1 MGNCRRQGAAMRRAG
16 LLPAFFLVFF
26 SAPVWGAEFYND
38 WATNH
43 LSGVPSQSGP
53 TDDPDGDGTVNLL
66 EYTFGTDPLVSDG
79 VGSSIVALPPDSNG
93 VYKVEIFERAG
104 HKAGVQID
112 LDASANLTNWFR
124 PWWLRELTNSH
135 PEDPTNSVREL
146 FTTWMPETN
155 IFFVRGVVKL
165 FDAGPDVA
173 TYYVATNG
181 SDSASG
187 TSINTPY
194 RWIHKAASVANPG
207 NLIYVR
213 GGTYA
218 TNALLTISRNGS
230 AASPIRLRAYPGEHP
245 ILDYSAQA
253 TGDSN
258 RGIML
263 SASWWRIYGLEIKG
277 AGDNGMEITGKS
289 NIVEL
294 CVFHDNRDTG
304 LQIASP
310 GASNCVINCDSYHN
324 NDATSENADGFAP
337 KLAGLG
343 KDNAFFGCRSW
354 ENADD
359 GWDMYAAPN
368 PVYIENCWAFRNGHF
383 GTNGDR
389 NGFKLGG
396 NNVAAPHRIV
406 SCFSFHNPHHGYDQN
421 NNTTTQTVD
430 NCTAWANG
438 AAAGGSGHNFNLNH
452 GTNVAHMLRNN
463 LSIDGTV
470 STSSLCILLSNSWQV
485 VTNPVASVNDVLSTN
500 EDYALY
506 PRRDD
511 GSLPE
516 TPFMRPVPGGRLVDK
531 GVITNDISRPYSG
544 SAPDLGAFETPVW

>member
-1 MGNCRRQGAAMRRAG
+1 MSYFRRRDAATRLVGFIPALF
-16 LLPAFFLVFF
+16 LLVL
-26 SAPVWGAEFYND
+26 SAPLHAAEFYND
-38 WATNH
+38 WAAAH
-43 LSGVPSQSGP
+43 LSSFPSQSGP
-53 TDDPDGDGTVNLL
+53 TNDPDSDGVANLA
-66 EYTFGTDPLVSDG
+66 EFAFGTDPVVSDG
-79 VGSSIVALPPDSNG
+79 LGSAIVALPPQTNG
-93 VYKVEIFERAG
+93 VFQVEIFERAG
-104 HKAGVQID
+104 HKSGVQID
-112 LDASANLTNWFR
+112 LDATADLTHWFR
-124 PWWLRELTNSH
+124 PWWLRELTNSL

-146 FTTWMPETN
+146 FTTYMPDTN
-155 IFFVRGVVKL
+155 IFFVRGVIKL
-165 FDAGPDVA
+165 LEAGPETA
-173 TYYVATNG
+173 NYYVATNG

-187 TSINTPY
+187 TSTNTPF
-194 RWIHKAASVANPG
+194 RSVHKAHSVANPG

-245 ILDYSAQA
+245 ILDYSSQSL
-253 TGDSN
+253 GDSN
-258 RGIML
+258 RGILL
-263 SASWWRIYGLEIKG
+263 SASWWRIYGLEIMG

-310 GASNCVINCDSYHN
+310 GASNAVINCDSYHN

-383 GTNGDR
+383 GTSGDR
-389 NGFKLGG
+389 NGIKLGG
-396 NNVAAPHRIV
+396 TGGGASHHIV
-406 SCFSFHNPHHGYDQN
+406 NCLSFHNPHHGYDQN
-421 NNTTTQTVD
+421 NNSLAQTLD

-438 AAAGGSGHNFNLNH
+438 TAIGGSGHNFNLNH
-452 GTNVAHMLRNN
+452 GPVVAHILRNN
-463 LSIDGTV
+463 LSINGTINTNTI
-470 STSSLCILLSNSWQV
+470 STLISNSWQV
-485 VTNPVASVNDVLSTN
+485 VTSPDPSVSDVLSTN
-500 EDYALY
+500 EAYALF

-516 TPFMRPVPGGRLVDK
+516 TPFMRPVPAGRLVDQ
-531 GVITNDISRPYSG
+531 GTNIGAAFNG